1 MDKDKE
7 VLEELRNIYEIVRNQ
22 LVFAESKNT
31 TVIVFNAASLAY
43 FLNQDNINSFIGVV
57 AMALASAAC
66 ILGILSFSPLKYNVH
81 HFKKIDK
88 DNNSLIYFRNIAA
101 YKSEDYL
108 EAIYSKFGLKYKKD
122 SNIMTQDYAEEIIV
136 IANITVVKN
145 DIFMVAMV
153 LTAIAIFL
161 MALVIIM

>member
-101 YKSEDYL
+101 YKREDYL